1 MAILAVALVILLLLV
16 AAGHD
21 LMVRRIPDVLAVGI
35 ALAGLLLRIAD
46 GPMAIAASLLA
57 ALALFAALFAAF
69 AAGVLGG
76 GDVKLATAVAI
87 GLPPAGV
94 WSLVVATCL
103 AGGVLS
109 LLYILAQ
116 RLPRVAAPAPR
127 RPSGLLGRFLSV
139 ERWRIRRRGPLPYG
153 VAIAAGGIL
162 TLVNTASAG

>member
-1 MAILAVALVILLLLV
+1 MEIVAVALVILLLLV

-21 LMVRRIPDVLAVGI
+21 LLVRRIPDVLAVGI
-35 ALAGLLLRIAD
+35 SLTGLVLRLAD
-46 GPMAIAASLLA
+46 GPMAVATSLLA
-57 ALALFAALFAAF
+57 ALVLFLALFAAF

-87 GLPPAGV
+87 GLPPTGV

-109 LLYILAQ
+109 VLYILA
-116 RLPRVAAPAPR
+116 RRMPAAAAPVR
-127 RPSGLLGRFLSV
+127 RNPSGLLARFLSV
-139 ERWRIRRRGPLPYG
+139 ERWRIRRGGPLPYA

-162 TLVNTASAG
+162 TLFDTAPVG